1 MTNATTRNLT
11 SGLDQRDVELR
22 TRERVYDGFGK
33 LDRLTLRHRRFDGGW
48 SPDVTR
54 ELFRSGDAV
63 VVLPYDPVRDEVV
76 LIEQM
81 RVSALEAGEVPW
93 IVETIAGRIAEGESE
108 EDVARR
114 EAAEEAGLTL
124 GGLERLGTFYS
135 SPGIFAERFTAFC
148 GLAQLDGAGGHHGL
162 DEEHEDIRAFR
173 LAAEDAFAALE
184 SGAIQASPAALCLL
198 WLKLNRPRLQSQHA

>member
-114 EAAEEAGLTL
+114 EAAEEAGFTEA
-124 GGLERLGTFYS
+124 GAS
-135 SPGIFAERFTAFC
+135 AES
-148 GLAQLDGAGGHHGL
+148 DDAGEST
-162 DEEHEDIRAFR
+162 EEETD
-173 LAAEDAFAALE
+173 
-184 SGAIQASPAALCLL
+184 
-198 WLKLNRPRLQSQHA
+198 